1 MTDVR
6 RSGESRSLE
15 PQDAATLIILD
26 ANGRPRILM
35 GRRRPQQVFMPNKFV
50 FPGGRAD
57 KADRAIPA
65 TDELGVREQSRL
77 LIDMKGTASAARARG
92 LALAALRE
100 TYEEAG
106 VLIGQPADAVPN
118 DVALPALKDIGAWA
132 GFFYEQVR
140 PRLSP
145 LTFLARAIT
154 PPGRPRRYDTRFF
167 LVDAHHVAKT
177 VTPPDDELQ
186 ELGWF
191 TIEELRRLDLPNITR
206 AVIEDLNEYLEAKK
220 RGSLDWAVPYY
231 YFRAG
236 SFERV
241 LLK

>member
-1 MTDVR
+1 MTDVH
-6 RSGESRSLE
+6 RSGETRSLK
-15 PQDAATLIILD
+15 PQDAATLIVLD
-26 ANGRPRILM
+26 ATGMPRILM
-35 GRRRPQQVFMPNKFV
+35 GRRRPQQVFLPNKFV

-57 KADRAIPA
+57 KVDRAIPA
-65 TDELGVREQSRL
+65 TDELGVGEQSKL

-106 VLIGQPADAVPN
+106 VLIGQPAGSAAKDE
-118 DVALPALKDIGAWA
+118 ALPALEEMGAWA
-132 GFFYEQVR
+132 GFFGEQVR

-167 LVDAHHVAKT
+167 LVDAQHVAKT

-186 ELGWF
+186 ELDWF

-206 AVIEDLNEYLEAKK
+206 AVIEDLNEYLEVKE
-220 RGSLDWAVPYY
+220 RGSPDWAVPYY